1 MKKIYFSL
9 MLLCA
14 MAFTSCSMDQA
25 PYGSLDDQTA
35 IEKEKDLRQFR
46 NSLYASMRGVTSGT
60 WLYLSDIQMDEFH
73 GLISNGNRIGTFS
86 NGTITISDGDISN
99 KWSGCYST
107 IATANAIMDHAA
119 SMTASDAFSAN
130 DKVAFA
136 HYAAEAHFVR
146 AYLYFWLAD
155 HFCQSYTQCDPSKAA
170 SGLPLSTKYN
180 PTGNLAD
187 YPSRSTL
194 DETFALIEEDMQKAY
209 EGLAAYEKSGVTV
222 EKEES
227 QPLAYIHS
235 LTVRALQ
242 ARVALVKGDWENAA
256 KYAEAV
262 INSGKYKLTTIK
274 DYAKLWTN
282 DEGTEIIFRPNMTP
296 TELGGCNAT
305 PFVSESETKA
315 DYIPTYGTLDLLWM
329 NEGDIRAEVFLKLYE
344 NLQVEGS
351 NYEAYVFNKF
361 PGNSELRTSSNNNL
375 MNMSKPFR
383 LSEMYLIAAEAE
395 ARLNH
400 IEDAN
405 KYLNTFLNNRIVDYE
420 PQTYSEPTTFLKV
433 VEEERERE
441 FIGEGMRM
449 SDIRRYGKGF
459 KRVSL
464 HEENETL
471 DKIIVKQGKAIQ
483 YKANDY
489 RLTWPIPK
497 AELDANPILKGQQN
511 PGY

>member
-1 MKKIYFSL
+1 
-9 MLLCA
+9 
-14 MAFTSCSMDQA
+14 
-25 PYGSLDDQTA
+25 
-35 IEKEKDLRQFR
+35 
-46 NSLYASMRGVTSGT
+46 
-60 WLYLSDIQMDEFH
+60 
-73 GLISNGNRIGTFS
+73 
-86 NGTITISDGDISN
+86 
-99 KWSGCYST
+99 
-107 IATANAIMDHAA
+107 
-119 SMTASDAFSAN
+119 
-130 DKVAFA
+130 
-136 HYAAEAHFVR
+136 
-146 AYLYFWLAD
+146 
-155 HFCQSYTQCDPSKAA
+155 
-170 SGLPLSTKYN
+170 
-180 PTGNLAD
+180 
-187 YPSRSTL
+187 
-194 DETFALIEEDMQKAY
+194 
-209 EGLAAYEKSGVTV
+209 
-222 EKEES
+222 
-227 QPLAYIHS
+227 
-235 LTVRALQ
+235 
-242 ARVALVKGDWENAA
+242 
-256 KYAEAV
+256 
-262 INSGKYKLTTIK
+262 
-274 DYAKLWTN
+274 
-282 DEGTEIIFRPNMTP
+282 
-296 TELGGCNAT
+296 
-305 PFVSESETKA
+305 
-315 DYIPTYGTLDLLWM
+315 M

-400 IEDAN
+400 MEDAN
-405 KYLNTFLNNRIVDYE
+405 KYLN
-420 PQTYSEPTTFLKV
+420 TFLKV

>member
-1 MKKIYFSL
+1 

-46 NSLYASMRGVTSGT
+46 NSLYTSLRGVTSGT

-235 LTVRALQ
+235 LTARALQ

-400 IEDAN
+400 MEDAN
-405 KYLNTFLNNRIVDYE
+405 KYLNTFLNNRIMDYE
-420 PQTYSEPTTFLKV
+420 PQTYSEPTIFLKV

>member
-187 YPSRSTL
+187 FS
-194 DETFALIEEDMQKAY
+194 
-209 EGLAAYEKSGVTV
+209 
-222 EKEES
+222 
-227 QPLAYIHS
+227 
-235 LTVRALQ
+235 
-242 ARVALVKGDWENAA
+242 
-256 KYAEAV
+256 
-262 INSGKYKLTTIK
+262 
-274 DYAKLWTN
+274 
-282 DEGTEIIFRPNMTP
+282 
-296 TELGGCNAT
+296 
-305 PFVSESETKA
+305 
-315 DYIPTYGTLDLLWM
+315 
-329 NEGDIRAEVFLKLYE
+329 
-344 NLQVEGS
+344 
-351 NYEAYVFNKF
+351 
-361 PGNSELRTSSNNNL
+361 
-375 MNMSKPFR
+375 
-383 LSEMYLIAAEAE
+383 
-395 ARLNH
+395 
-400 IEDAN
+400 
-405 KYLNTFLNNRIVDYE
+405 
-420 PQTYSEPTTFLKV
+420 
-433 VEEERERE
+433 
-441 FIGEGMRM
+441 
-449 SDIRRYGKGF
+449 
-459 KRVSL
+459 
-464 HEENETL
+464 
-471 DKIIVKQGKAIQ
+471 
-483 YKANDY
+483 
-489 RLTWPIPK
+489 
-497 AELDANPILKGQQN
+497 
-511 PGY
+511 

>member
-107 IATANAIMDHAA
+107 IAT
-119 SMTASDAFSAN
+119 
-130 DKVAFA
+130 
-136 HYAAEAHFVR
+136 
-146 AYLYFWLAD
+146 
-155 HFCQSYTQCDPSKAA
+155 SKAA

-282 DEGTEIIFRPNMTP
+282 DEGTEIIFRPSMTS

-305 PFVSESETKA
+305 PYVSESETKA

-395 ARLNH
+395 ARQNH
-400 IEDAN
+400 MEEAN
-405 KYLNTFLNNRIVDYE
+405 KYLNTFLNNRIVDFE

-449 SDIRRYGKGF
+449 SDIRRYGNGF
-459 KRVSL
+459 KRVSM

>member
-119 SMTASDAFSAN
+119 SMTASDAFSAT

-282 DEGTEIIFRPNMTP
+282 DEGTEIIFRPSMTS

-305 PFVSESETKA
+305 PYVSESETKA
-315 DYIPTYGTLDLLWM
+315 DYIPTYGTLDLLW
-329 NEGDIRAEVFLKLYE
+329 
-344 NLQVEGS
+344 
-351 NYEAYVFNKF
+351 
-361 PGNSELRTSSNNNL
+361 
-375 MNMSKPFR
+375 
-383 LSEMYLIAAEAE
+383 
-395 ARLNH
+395 
-400 IEDAN
+400 
-405 KYLNTFLNNRIVDYE
+405 
-420 PQTYSEPTTFLKV
+420 
-433 VEEERERE
+433 
-441 FIGEGMRM
+441 
-449 SDIRRYGKGF
+449 
-459 KRVSL
+459 
-464 HEENETL
+464 
-471 DKIIVKQGKAIQ
+471 
-483 YKANDY
+483 
-489 RLTWPIPK
+489 
-497 AELDANPILKGQQN
+497 
-511 PGY
+511 

>member
-1 MKKIYFSL
+1 
-9 MLLCA
+9 
-14 MAFTSCSMDQA
+14 
-25 PYGSLDDQTA
+25 
-35 IEKEKDLRQFR
+35 
-46 NSLYASMRGVTSGT
+46 
-60 WLYLSDIQMDEFH
+60 
-73 GLISNGNRIGTFS
+73 
-86 NGTITISDGDISN
+86 
-99 KWSGCYST
+99 
-107 IATANAIMDHAA
+107 
-119 SMTASDAFSAN
+119 
-130 DKVAFA
+130 
-136 HYAAEAHFVR
+136 
-146 AYLYFWLAD
+146 
-155 HFCQSYTQCDPSKAA
+155 
-170 SGLPLSTKYN
+170 
-180 PTGNLAD
+180 
-187 YPSRSTL
+187 
-194 DETFALIEEDMQKAY
+194 MQKAY

-282 DEGTEIIFRPNMTP
+282 DEGTEIIFRPNMTS

-400 IEDAN
+400 MEDAN
-405 KYLNTFLNNRIVDYE
+405 KHLNTFLNNRIMDYE
-420 PQTYSEPTTFLKV
+420 PQTYSEPTIFLKV